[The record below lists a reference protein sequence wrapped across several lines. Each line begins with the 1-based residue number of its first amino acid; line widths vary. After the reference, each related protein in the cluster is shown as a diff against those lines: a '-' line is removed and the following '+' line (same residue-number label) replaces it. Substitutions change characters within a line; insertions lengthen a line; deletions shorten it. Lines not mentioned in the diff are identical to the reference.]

1 MPSDSCCDRLSP
13 IVSCVN
19 ATLGY
24 DNQVVVTD
32 LNFEI
37 FPGDYVSI
45 VGENGSGKSTL
56 MKTML
61 GLIRP
66 LSGSITINCAKGSG
80 CIGYLP
86 QMSEMQRDFPA
97 TVREVVMTG
106 FLNHKS
112 WWPFFSK
119 AEKAQAEEVLKKL
132 RISDL
137 AGRSYRE
144 LSGGQQQRVLLARS
158 LLAAH
163 EILMLDEPI
172 TGLDPSAAADLYE
185 TLRFLNKEDGMTII
199 MVTHDIN
206 SAVINSSKILHVKEH
221 GAFFGTTAQYMA
233 SDESN
238 VFFPEDSAIAPER
251 K

>member
-1 MPSDSCCDRLSP
+1 MQDSCCCDKHSP
-13 IVSCVN
+13 IVSCEH

-32 LNFEI
+32 LDFEI
-37 FPGDYVSI
+37 YPGDYVSI

-66 LSGSITINCAKGSG
+66 LKGDIRINCSKGSG

-106 FLNHKS
+106 LLGRKG
-112 WWPFFSK
+112 WWPFFTK
-119 AEKAQAEEVLKKL
+119 KEKQQGAEVLAKL
-132 RISDL
+132 HIEDL

-163 EILMLDEPI
+163 EILMLDEPV
-172 TGLDPSAAADLYE
+172 TGLDPAAAAELYE
-185 TLRFLNKEDGMTII
+185 TLRELNRNDGMTII

-206 SAVINSSKILHVKEH
+206 SAVVNSSKILHVDSESV
-221 GAFFGTTAQYMA
+221 FFGTTAQYMA
-233 SDESN
+233 SEESKL
-238 VFFPEDSAIAPER
+238 FFPPDE
-251 K
+251 

>member
-1 MPSDSCCDRLSP
+1 MQDNCCCDKHTP
-13 IVSCVN
+13 IISCDH
-19 ATLGY
+19 AALGY
-24 DNQVVVTD
+24 DNQTVIPD
-32 LNFEI
+32 LSFEI

-61 GLIRP
+61 GLIHP
-66 LSGSITINCAKGSG
+66 LKGEIRINCSKGSG

-106 FLNHKS
+106 LLGHKG
-112 WWPFFSK
+112 WWPFFTK
-119 AEKAQAEEVLKKL
+119 KEKQQAAEVLTKL
-132 RISDL
+132 HIENL

-172 TGLDPSAAADLYE
+172 TGLDPAAAAELYE
-185 TLRFLNKEDGMTII
+185 TLRELNRNDGMTII

-206 SAVINSSKILHVKEH
+206 SAVVNSSKILHIAGET
-221 GAFFGTTAQYMA
+221 AFFGTTAQYMA
-233 SDESN
+233 SEEAKL
-238 VFFPEDSAIAPER
+238 FFPADE
-251 K
+251 